1 MIFATDKIW
10 LRDRIRQNIVNN
22 NNENNK
28 NNIIISL
35 HFLIQLQEIGW
46 LRLNAIL
53 TNMGTMTRTTSTK
66 NDSLLKKYPN
76 STAATNNTVEGKAL
90 GSQIYK
96 WKGLFLLKKFLC
108 FSRVLELL

>member
-10 LRDRIRQNIVNN
+10 LSDRIRQNIDNI

-53 TNMGTMTRTTSTK
+53 TNTGTMTRTTSTK

-76 STAATNNTVEGKAL
+76 STAASNNTVEGKAL

-96 WKGLFLLKKFLC
+96 WKGLFFT
-108 FSRVLELL
+108 